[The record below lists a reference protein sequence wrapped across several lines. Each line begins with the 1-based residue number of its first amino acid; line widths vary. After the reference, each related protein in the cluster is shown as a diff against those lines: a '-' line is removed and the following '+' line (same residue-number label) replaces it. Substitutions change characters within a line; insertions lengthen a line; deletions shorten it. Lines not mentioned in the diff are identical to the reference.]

1 MIRTPLRPLAR
12 ILRARERGENPDDI
26 EAENRR
32 RRHEE
37 IEARA
42 HRRAEGRLV
51 LMAGL
56 FAMAFATVG
65 VRMGALA
72 ASEPAEPG
80 AQVLSAQIMSQRA
93 DITDR
98 RGRVLATNLLTHSV
112 YAHPHQMVDPV
123 GAARG
128 LKRIFPDLDEER
140 LIRDFTGDR
149 RFMWI
154 KRKISPEQMQAVH
167 DLGEPGLLFGPREM
181 RVYPNGDVAAHI
193 LGGSGFGNEG
203 VNSAEVIGIA
213 GVEKAFDAWLR
224 DPANEG
230 APLALSI
237 DLTVQQAMEDVLATG
252 MRVMNAVGATGILM
266 EVRTGEIIAMASL
279 PDFDPNDRPRPLLTG
294 EPSDSPLFNR
304 AVQGQYE
311 LGSTFKIFP
320 VAQALD
326 LGLVNPST
334 GISAAA
340 PMRIGRFL
348 INDFHNYGRE
358 LSVTDVIVKSSNVAT
373 VRIAQMIGVERQRD
387 FLRKLGLFEP
397 TSVEMVEAP
406 TGQPLVPQR
415 WPAVTAATVSF
426 GHGLAASPLHLAAAY
441 GTIAN
446 GGKRV
451 TPTLIHGRQ
460 RPEGEQVL
468 SPRAAAMAVDML
480 RQVVT
485 RGTAR
490 GAEVPGY
497 EVAGKTGTADKPRAT
512 GGYYKNKVIA
522 TFAAVFPASDPKY
535 VLIVALDEPST
546 RNANGIETRTAGT
559 TAVPVAAEVIRRIG
573 PLLGLEPKTDEKL
586 PTIAPRFAPRV
597 EPGKEAGVRLV
608 ANQ

>member
-32 RRHEE
+32 RRHEQE
-37 IEARA
+37 QARA
-42 HRRAEGRLV
+42 RRRAEGRLIV
-51 LMAGL
+51 MAGCFL
-56 FAMAFATVG
+56 LAFGTVAT
-65 VRMGALA
+65 RMGVLA
-72 ASEPAEPG
+72 SSDAAEPR
-80 AQVLSAQIMSQRA
+80 AQVLSGQIMSQRA

-128 LKRIFPDLDEER
+128 LARIFPDLDVER
-140 LIRDFTGDR
+140 LTRDFTGER
-149 RFMWI
+149 KFMWI

-181 RVYPNGDVAAHI
+181 RIYPNGDVASHI

-203 VNSAEVIGIA
+203 VSSAEVIGVA

-237 DLTVQQAMEDVLATG
+237 DLTLQQAMEDVLWSG
-252 MRVMNAVGATGILM
+252 MTVMNAKGATGILM
-266 EVRTGEIIAMASL
+266 EVASGEILAMASL

-326 LGLVNPST
+326 LQLINPSS
-334 GISAAA
+334 GINAQA

-358 LSVTDVIVKSSNVAT
+358 LSATDVIVKSSNVAT
-373 VRIAQMIGVERQRD
+373 VRIAQMIGVDRQRD
-387 FLRKLGLFEP
+387 FLEKLGLFVP
-397 TSVEMVEAP
+397 TPVEMVEAP
-406 TGQPLVPQR
+406 TGQPLVPTR

-441 GTIAN
+441 ATIAN
-446 GGKRV
+446 GGRRV
-451 TPTLIHGRQ
+451 TPTLVHGRQ

-468 SPRAAAMAVDML
+468 SPRAAAMSVDML

-490 GAEVPGY
+490 QAEVPGY
-497 EVAGKTGTADKPRAT
+497 EVAGKTGTADKPRAS

-522 TFAAVFPASDPKY
+522 TFASIFPASDPKY
-535 VLIVALDEPST
+535 VLIVALDEPET
-546 RNANGIETRTAGT
+546 TVNGTVVRTAGHT
-559 TAVPVAAEVIRRIG
+559 VVPVTAEVVRRLG
-573 PLLGLEPKTDEKL
+573 PLLGLEPITDKKL
-586 PTIAPRFAPRV
+586 PTVAARFEPRV
-597 EPGKEAGVRLV
+597 EPATEAAVRLV
-608 ANQ
+608 SNQ